1 MGSLFLLRL
10 QITVWIV
17 FKRQNRQWTPKTWT
31 SGAVLA
37 KTARTRKSFNNVHNV
52 YWRSSQLYQIPQN
65 TKKYWIFSGAKYRE
79 KSKKKKKKKNM
90 RWLLCLHPIQE
101 LCLILYCIVFYI
113 YLVQHCHSE
122 KRLFGPFT
130 DKLQFTKTPNIRF
143 NLKRA
148 NVGPKLQLQ

>member
-79 KSKKKKKKKNM
+79 KSKKKKKKEKYEVIVMFTSNTGTM
-90 RWLLCLHPIQE
+90 FNIVLYS
-101 LCLILYCIVFYI
+101 ILYIFSIALSQWKTAVWTLHWQTTVHQNSKYQ
-113 YLVQHCHSE
+113 VQPETC
-122 KRLFGPFT
+122 KCWT
-130 DKLQFTKTPNIRF
+130 
-143 NLKRA
+143 
-148 NVGPKLQLQ
+148 

>member
-52 YWRSSQLYQIPQN
+52 YWQSSQLYQIPQN

-79 KSKKKKKKKNM
+79 KSKKKKKKEKYEVIVMFTSNTGTM
-90 RWLLCLHPIQE
+90 FNIVLYS
-101 LCLILYCIVFYI
+101 ILYIFSIALSQWKTAVWTLHWQTTVHQNSKYQ
-113 YLVQHCHSE
+113 VQPETC
-122 KRLFGPFT
+122 KCWT
-130 DKLQFTKTPNIRF
+130 
-143 NLKRA
+143 
-148 NVGPKLQLQ
+148 